1 MTPSYA
7 ENRGHLGKKGSF
19 IVNTSPLPQEILDQ
33 EKVPRKVKMDPRP
46 VKQLLQKH
54 RQAKN

>member
-1 MTPSYA
+1 MQRI
-7 ENRGHLGKKGSF
+7 EDILEKKGSF

-33 EKVPRKVKMDPRP
+33 EKVPTKLKMDPRT